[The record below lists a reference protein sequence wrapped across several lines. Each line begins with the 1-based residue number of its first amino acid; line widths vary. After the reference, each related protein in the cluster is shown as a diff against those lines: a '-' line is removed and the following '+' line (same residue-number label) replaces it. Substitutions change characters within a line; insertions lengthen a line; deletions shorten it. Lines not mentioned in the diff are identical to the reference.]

1 MTPHKDFDPGS
12 FASVDPEIR
21 QRYWE
26 WLWQDESVFRMEAA
40 SDLNKVAVEPLQES
54 LLRDFPEEE
63 VRTGRIKQMIGAM
76 ARQVLEARGYAWVR
90 SGSKVITGDLFSVGS
105 KYRKVN
111 P

>member
-1 MTPHKDFDPGS
+1 MKPDRDFEPGS
-12 FASVDPEIR
+12 FASVDPETR

-26 WLWQDESVFRMEAA
+26 WLWRDESIFRMEAA
-40 SDLNKVAVEPLQES
+40 SDLNKVAVEPLQPG

-76 ARQVLEARGYAWVR
+76 ARQVLEARGYEWVR
-90 SGSKVITGDLFSVGS
+90 SGSNVVTGDLFTVGS

-111 P
+111 Q